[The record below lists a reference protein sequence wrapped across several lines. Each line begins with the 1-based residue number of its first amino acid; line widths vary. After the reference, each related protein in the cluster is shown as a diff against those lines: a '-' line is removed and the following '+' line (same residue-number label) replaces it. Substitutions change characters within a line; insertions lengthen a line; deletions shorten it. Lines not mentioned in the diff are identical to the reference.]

1 MGTVLLGWF
10 HLWQATVA
18 SPRYSALLSEAGI
31 DAGDRE
37 KAGAFLED
45 NSEAAFMQGK
55 VKSARYYIRN
65 VLPGAEA
72 LARAIQ
78 SEDKSVLSI
87 HNESF

>member
-10 HLWQATVA
+10 HLWQASIA

-31 DAGDRE
+31 DSGNRE
-37 KAGAFLED
+37 QVGAFLED
-45 NSEAAFMQGK
+45 NSEAAFLQGK
-55 VKSARYYIRN
+55 IESARYYSKN

-78 SEDKSVLSI
+78 SGDKSVLSI